1 MRSAGDPADLIAHL
15 ARVTRLDRAEAE
27 KVVAETLAF
36 FAESVDEFVAR
47 RHAELQGD
55 ELKNDAIFARI
66 QDELAARRFAA
77 PALTA
82 RQIRR
87 LIYG

>member
-1 MRSAGDPADLIAHL
+1 MVEHL
-15 ARVTRLDRAEAE
+15 NRTTRMNATE
-27 KVVAETLAF
+27 
-36 FAESVDEFVAR
+36 AR
-47 RHAELQGD
+47 RLIDEVVTYFADTVERFVRRRHLELQA
-55 ELKNDAIFARI
+55 EQVKNEEIFARI
-66 QDELAARRFAA
+66 AVELRVRRFAA